1 MNESHYTNFLQ
12 TLHTLQ
18 LEVKDSLTISYIY
31 EVLSILLDIEDRFTF
46 DQSSETEVLWRLVGD
61 STLRFDFMICSVNV
75 LLKLTQIRAAGLNQN
90 VKETQG
96 LLQRLIKRN
105 VVDLEAVI
113 QTYISG
119 VLTITEHHL
128 HSLQLVLQRVNFSQM
143 EISRREQ
150 LLNCL
155 LNGQNIKD
163 FTCLLK
169 PAFAEIIVALTLKQC
184 PDFVG
189 ESESEQ
195 QSQYRSLIN
204 LYSKSCFELKNFKRN
219 NIPTNLREKKSFNID
234 HEALV
239 TFLQKLQSFAEIDDQ
254 ESIHKMLC
262 IVGLLYHTL
271 SFMVNFEVVQGFQ
284 LQNHQIVVQI
294 ERILN
299 KPCLSNFDKYHSH
312 NEKLLKELLEVAQ
325 LLGEIFSIKTCV
337 TSFVKELF
345 PLEFL
350 RGIVKVMHYFQN
362 GKLQFQ
368 EVLE

>member
-1 MNESHYTNFLQ
+1 M
-12 TLHTLQ
+12 
-18 LEVKDSLTISYIY
+18 
-31 EVLSILLDIEDRFTF
+31 
-46 DQSSETEVLWRLVGD
+46 
-61 STLRFDFMICSVNV
+61 
-75 LLKLTQIRAAGLNQN
+75 
-90 VKETQG
+90 KETQS

-105 VVDLEAVI
+105 VVDLEAVM

-128 HSLQLVLQRVNFSQM
+128 RSLQLVLKRVNFSQM
-143 EISRREQ
+143 EVTRREQ

-163 FTCLLK
+163 FTCLLR
-169 PAFAEIIVALTLKQC
+169 PAFAEVIVALTLKQC

-195 QSQYRSLIN
+195 QSQYHSLVN
-204 LYSKSCFELKNFKRN
+204 LYSKSCFELKDFKRSN
-219 NIPTNLREKKSFNID
+219 SQESCTTTRSFNID
-234 HEALV
+234 HETLV
-239 TFLQKLQSFAEIDDQ
+239 TFLQKLQSFAEIDNL
-254 ESIHKMLC
+254 ESTHKMLC

-299 KPCLSNFDKYHSH
+299 KPCISSFDKYRSH

-325 LLGEIFSIKTCV
+325 VLGEIFSIKNCV
-337 TSFVKELF
+337 TSLVKHLF

-350 RGIVKVMHYFQN
+350 RAIVGILHYFQN
-362 GKLQFQ
+362 GKLQF
-368 EVLE
+368 